1 MVLKFTHILNKLE
14 LKIYSDKRVLK
25 SSVTRSYR
33 FQKKKKSS
41 MTLFAQVEK
50 KEKEKSI
57 AIHIPTY
64 NGLHQTIEKYY
75 AHNQHWKDQRMCLC

>member
-1 MVLKFTHILNKLE
+1 
-14 LKIYSDKRVLK
+14 
-25 SSVTRSYR
+25 
-33 FQKKKKSS
+33 

-64 NGLHQTIEKYY
+64 KATTGCIK
-75 AHNQHWKDQRMCLC
+75 R

>member
-1 MVLKFTHILNKLE
+1 
-14 LKIYSDKRVLK
+14 
-25 SSVTRSYR
+25 
-33 FQKKKKSS
+33 